1 MLVKQNST
9 INFFFKEI
17 LTNISKLDYLKKKFL
32 RIGKDLKNL
41 QILKKERKYFLK
53 NQKETALLVGEIIKK
68 VRLNKFMIKS
78 NTGTKYVAL
87 SPVKDLHENL
97 EDLTRI
103 GFDPALFSI
112 FRKFNVDFDPILH
125 TMIDRKKEFVSYL
138 NVGGLEKEKEKL
150 REIMELS
157 LKSPEIFSI
166 IGISVPKGVLLY
178 GPPGTGKTLLA
189 KSIASNVNSTFIKMV
204 GSGIV
209 DRYIGESARIV
220 REIFAYAKKFFPSI
234 IFIDEIDAIGGKRL
248 TEGNASDREIQR
260 TLIELLSQIDGF
272 GELKSVKMIM
282 ATNRPDVLDP
292 ALVRPGRIDRRL
304 KIDLPDLNGRLHIFS
319 IYLKKIKH
327 AIGIDLNKI
336 LKMCNHFSG
345 SDLKLL
351 AIESAL
357 SSLRCNRKFMIERD
371 LLKSYRKV
379 RKAKY

>member
-1 MLVKQNST
+1 MLIKQNST
-9 INFFFKEI
+9 VNFFFKEI

-125 TMIDRKKEFVSYL
+125 TMIDRKKDFVSYL
-138 NVGGLEKEKEKL
+138 NIGGLEKEKEKL

-178 GPPGTGKTLLA
+178 GPPGTGKTLLSRAIAGEAGTSFLYCTGSNFDEMFVGVGA
-189 KSIASNVNSTFIKMV
+189 K
-204 GSGIV
+204 
-209 DRYIGESARIV
+209 RV
-220 REIFAYAKKFFPSI
+220 RELFAEA
-234 IFIDEIDAIGGKRL
+234 
-248 TEGNASDREIQR
+248 
-260 TLIELLSQIDGF
+260 
-272 GELKSVKMIM
+272 
-282 ATNRPDVLDP
+282 
-292 ALVRPGRIDRRL
+292 
-304 KIDLPDLNGRLHIFS
+304 
-319 IYLKKIKH
+319 
-327 AIGIDLNKI
+327 
-336 LKMCNHFSG
+336 
-345 SDLKLL
+345 
-351 AIESAL
+351 
-357 SSLRCNRKFMIERD
+357 RK
-371 LLKSYRKV
+371 
-379 RKAKY
+379 